1 MNGMV
6 FALFWGDAI
15 TKGPTMIDDRRQQGF
30 TLTELLV
37 AMTIFAIGIL
47 SVATMQVTALQ
58 GNASA
63 NTVSVASSLGAS
75 VLEEITSWDVSDPR
89 LVADSTNNVWD
100 FDPAA
105 APSSINVPGAG
116 VYNASYDIDVSYNG
130 VPNVVR
136 IEVRVSGGSGKLGL
150 GSNRVTRVVGFKRMI

>member
-1 MNGMV
+1 
-6 FALFWGDAI
+6 
-15 TKGPTMIDDRRQQGF
+15 MIDDRRQKGF

-75 VLEEITSWDVSDPR
+75 VLDEIVSWDLEDPR
-89 LVADSTNNVWD
+89 FDVSSANNVWD
-100 FDPAA
+100 FAPANLA
-105 APSSINVPGAG
+105 VSSITVPGAG
-116 VYNASYDIDVSYNG
+116 TYNARYDITVNYNG

-136 IEVRVSGGSGKLGL
+136 IEVRITGGSGKFGL
-150 GSNRVTRVVGFKRMI
+150 SGNRVTRVVGFRSMLK

>member
-1 MNGMV
+1 MNGTV
-6 FALFWGDAI
+6 FARIQGDAI
-15 TKGPTMIDDRRQQGF
+15 TKGPTMIDDRRQKGF

-63 NTVSVASSLGAS
+63 NTVSVAGSLGAS
-75 VLEEITSWDVSDPR
+75 VLEEIISWDISDPR
-89 LVADSTNNVWD
+89 LAADSANNVWD
-100 FDPAA
+100 FAPATA
-105 APSSINVPGAG
+105 ATSINVPGAG
-116 VYNASYDIDVSYNG
+116 IYNASYDIDVDFNG

-136 IEVRVSGGSGKLGL
+136 VEVRISGGSGKFGL
-150 GSNRVTRVVGFKRMI
+150 SANRVARVVGFKRTI